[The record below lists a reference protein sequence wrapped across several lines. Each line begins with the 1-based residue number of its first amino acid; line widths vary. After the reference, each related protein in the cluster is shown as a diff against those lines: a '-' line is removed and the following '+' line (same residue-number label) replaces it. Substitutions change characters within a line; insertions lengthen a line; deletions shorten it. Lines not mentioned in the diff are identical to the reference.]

1 VADRRE
7 AAYNRIDRSVS
18 YPELYMPQP
27 DTNRW
32 LVLVL
37 VCIAQ
42 FMVVLD
48 ATIVNVALPS
58 IQADLDFSQ
67 GSLQWVINGYTLV
80 FGGFLLL
87 GGRASDLFGRKRV
100 FLIGIVIFS
109 AASLLNGLAQSGNML
124 IAARALQ
131 GLGAALVSPAALSII
146 TTTFAEGEDR
156 AKALGVWSAIA
167 AGGAAFGLL
176 LGGVLTDLFS
186 WEWIFF
192 VNVPI
197 GVAAFLLSTR
207 YVPESVAPERPDS
220 VDLPGAISVTAGLM
234 VLVYAIVKA
243 EDYGWGSA
251 RTLALGAVAIGLLV
265 AFVFIERRSSAP
277 LIRLDIFRSRN
288 ISGANAIMVL
298 VAGGMFAFFFL
309 SSLYV
314 QQVLGYSPLQ
324 AGLAFLPFTLGII
337 VGAGASQALGR
348 RIPIH
353 YVAIVG
359 IALAGIGLLIMAQA
373 GPDGTYLGNLLP
385 AIIPMSIGMGMTFLP
400 LTLVATTGV
409 SASDAG
415 LASGLFNTSQQVG
428 GALGLAIL
436 STIAADRTTNILSD
450 LGRAVGAP
458 ERVSALV
465 EGFQVAYYGGIALM
479 FVGAIVLLAVLRTGD
494 VAEVDPDAQ
503 PVAVGA

>member
-1 VADRRE
+1 
-7 AAYNRIDRSVS
+7 
-18 YPELYMPQP
+18 MPQTRTE
-27 DTNRW
+27 TNRW

-58 IQADLDFSQ
+58 IQEDLHFSQ

-87 GGRASDLFGRKRV
+87 GGRASDLFGRRRL

-109 AASLLNGLAQSGNML
+109 VASLLNGLAQSGSWL

-146 TTTFAEGEDR
+146 TTTFAEGEER

-176 LGGVLTDLFS
+176 LGGILTDLLS

-197 GVAAFLLSTR
+197 GIAAFVLSTR

-220 VDLPGAISVTAGLM
+220 VDLPGAVSVTAGLM

-251 RTLALGAVAIGLLV
+251 RTLALGAVAVALLV

-277 LIRLDIFRSRN
+277 LIRLDIFKSRN
-288 ISGANAIMVL
+288 ISGANAIMIL

-324 AGLAFLPFTLGII
+324 AGLAFLPFALGIVI
-337 VGAGASQALGR
+337 GAGLAQAATQ
-348 RIPIH
+348 RIPLRFI
-353 YVAIVG
+353 AITGLVLSAAG
-359 IALAGIGLLIMAQA
+359 LFVMSLADS
-373 GPDGTYLGNLLP
+373 DGTYLGNLLP
-385 AIIPMSIGMGMTFLP
+385 AIVPMSIGMGMTFLP
-400 LTLVATTGV
+400 LTLVATSGV

-436 STIAADRTTNILSD
+436 STLAADLTANLLADLGRTAGAADRLT
-450 LGRAVGAP
+450 
-458 ERVSALV
+458 ALV
-465 EGFQVAYYGGIALM
+465 DGFHLAYYGGIGLM
-479 FVGAIVLLAVLRTGD
+479 FVGGIVLLFILRPQEEPALD
-494 VAEVDPDAQ
+494 AEVQ